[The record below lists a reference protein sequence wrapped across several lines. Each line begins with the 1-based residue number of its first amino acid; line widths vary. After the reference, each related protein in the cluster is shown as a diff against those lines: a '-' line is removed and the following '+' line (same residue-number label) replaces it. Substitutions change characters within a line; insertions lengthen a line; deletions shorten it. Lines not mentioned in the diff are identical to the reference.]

1 MKKQKLFV
9 LMLIVLVLVSV
20 FAISC
25 KQPGSSST
33 DEGKKEEEV
42 PKDYAT
48 IEIEGADPVQVEI
61 KDGKITLPASAKK
74 TGYDFVKWTVDG
86 KDVQGGQTIEYI
98 KGTTV
103 ITAEFTIKRLDVCF
117 YSGIEG
123 EDDYPYPEITVD
135 YGSKIT
141 DPVTDPM
148 NFTLGAKLGKVF
160 DYWETEDHT
169 KFNFDTDTITTDTY
183 LTAVWKYANYTVI
196 KSVGPADGLIIYDAG
211 SEQTLTYT
219 DKDGNTVTKT
229 WRYLE
234 LALEKNLEGT
244 YVWASDGNGCETGQE
259 IGDGFVNTYNL
270 ALLGCPAAVA
280 ADNYS
285 KTNNG
290 YTFDDWFIPS
300 LKEAEKIGDLLLD
313 DGDGTGYS
321 NGDEGFYYGKYWTSS
336 ECGVSFASTMD
347 LKQISGASYFEVD
360 YSDDNA
366 KTESHYVRVIRMF

>member
-33 DEGKKEEEV
+33 DEGKKKEEV

-103 ITAEFTIKRLDVCF
+103 ITAEFTIKRLDVRF

-123 EDDYPYPEITVD
+123 EDDDPFPEITVD
-135 YGSKIT
+135 YGSKIA
-141 DPVTDPM
+141 DPVTDPSY
-148 NFTLGAKLGKVF
+148 FTLGAKLGKEF
-160 DYWETEDHT
+160 DYWEAEDHT

-183 LTAVWKYANYTVI
+183 LTAVWKYRNYTV
-196 KSVGPADGLIIYDAG
+196 KKTVGPAGGLIIYDAG

-229 WRYLE
+229 WRFLE
-234 LALEKNLEGT
+234 LALGANVGS
-244 YVWASDGNGCETGQE
+244 YVWSTGGNDCETGKE
-259 IGDGFVNTYNL
+259 IGDGFVNTYDL

-280 ADNYS
+280 AVDYS
-285 KTNNG
+285 VTNDYG
-290 YTFDDWFIPS
+290 TFKDWFIPS
-300 LKEAEKIGDLLLD
+300 LEEAKKIGDLLLN
-313 DGDGTGYS
+313 DGWGNRYG
-321 NGDEGFYYGKYWTSS
+321 NGNEGFYYGKYWTSS
-336 ECGVSFASTMD
+336 ESDVNFASTMD
-347 LKQISGASYFEVD
+347 LTQITGSTYLAVD
-360 YSDDNA
+360 YSDDSA
-366 KTESHYVRVIRMF
+366 KTESNYVRVIRMF